1 MRDKFINH
9 VCISSLGSI
18 TGLVVPFFTGK
29 LVDKFSF
36 TNFNWNFLIAFVG
49 IFILN
54 ALLSGIGLYLLS
66 KIGEKIIYAIRSLL
80 WLKFV
85 NENLSTSLPVK
96 NGTTS
101 PVILPKD
108 DIHTAITI
116 NPTGHVNFLNK

>member
-1 MRDKFINH
+1 MPLSRAFKINM
-9 VCISSLGSI
+9 
-18 TGLVVPFFTGK
+18 P
-29 LVDKFSF
+29 
-36 TNFNWNFLIAFVG
+36 TN
-49 IFILN
+49 
-54 ALLSGIGLYLLS
+54 
-66 KIGEKIIYAIRSLL
+66 AIRKFQ
-80 WLKFV
+80 LKFV